1 MVIEKVLAI
10 SKAEGCVPRQGE
22 VWKMK
27 EVEDREEIKGW
38 DEEVAETE
46 GWIF

>member
-1 MVIEKVLAI
+1 MVIEKVFSI
-10 SKAEGCVPRQGE
+10 SKVEGCVPRQGE
-22 VWKMK
+22 VWKTK

-38 DEEVAETE
+38 DEEAAETE